1 MRTIPQWIS
10 DLKGHGSKGCGC
22 SGKAKQKLKLAI
34 VATQVKK
41 EEMDTLEAMLNS
53 SDREN
58 WLVLLTILDEKLPEF
73 FRKGP
78 TPITKLEKNHSN
90 INVQG

>member
-10 DLKGHGSKGCGC
+10 DLKGHGSKGCRC
-22 SGKAKQKLKLAI
+22 SSKAKEKLMHAI
-34 VATQVKK
+34 AATQVKK

-73 FRKGP
+73 FRKGL
-78 TPITKLEKNHSN
+78 TPITAKSKTE
-90 INVQG
+90 